1 MRLADY
7 VSEIKLE
14 LTGGGV
20 LELEITDETI
30 AALVNKAFREIQRY
44 IDIPK
49 LVTVPYAPCIDL
61 GPWVD
66 DKGVTHPGFKC
77 SSIVKIYRTEGYTG
91 NNAADGKSIPND
103 PMYMQQWMIYSN
115 GGSMYNLDNY
125 VMNFLSYNTLLQ
137 MRNTLSTDMSWK
149 EDKEGKKLYIN
160 CAYDAPKMVTIEYI
174 PVYQSV
180 EEIEDDYWTD
190 QIARLSM
197 ALVKITL
204 GRLRT
209 YATQSSAVWG
219 LDGATI
225 LQEGVNEV
233 TEIRQNLVNNMN
245 FMYPID

>member
-7 VSEIKLE
+7 VNEIKLE
-14 LTGGGV
+14 LTGGV
-20 LELEITDETI
+20 LELEITDDVI
-30 AALVNKAFREIQRY
+30 ASLVNKAFREIQRY

-49 LVTVPYAPCIDL
+49 LVTVPFAPCIDL

-66 DKGVTHPGFKC
+66 DKGVQHEGFKC
-77 SSIVKIYRTEGYTG
+77 SSIVRVYRTVGYNG
-91 NNAADGKSIPND
+91 NNEVTNNQNIND

-125 VMNFLSYNTLLQ
+125 VMNFAAYNTMLQ
-137 MRNTLSTDMSWK
+137 MRNTISTDMSWK

-160 CAYDAPKMVTIEYI
+160 SAYDVPKMVTIEYI

-180 EEIEDDYWTD
+180 EEVEEDYWTD
-190 QIARLSM
+190 QIAKLSM

-204 GRLRT
+204 GRIRSFS
-209 YATQSSAVWG
+209 TQTNALWT
-219 LDGATI
+219 LDGDTLLA
-225 LQEGVNEV
+225 EGNAEAQA
-233 TEIRQNLVNNMN
+233 IRQSLVDNMN

>member
-1 MRLADY
+1 MRLADF
-7 VSEIKLE
+7 VNEIKLE
-14 LTGGGV
+14 LTGGV

-30 AALVNKAFREIQRY
+30 ASLINKAFREIQRY

-49 LVTVPYAPCIDL
+49 LLTVPFASCIDL
-61 GPWVD
+61 DGW
-66 DKGVTHPGFKC
+66 KH

-91 NNAADGKSIPND
+91 NNAANGDAIPND

-160 CAYDAPKMVTIEYI
+160 CAYDSPKYVTIEYI
-174 PVYQSV
+174 PVYESV
-180 EEIEDDYWTD
+180 EEVEDDYWTD

-204 GRLRT
+204 GRIRSFS
-209 YATQSSAVWG
+209 TQSNALWT
-219 LDGATI
+219 LDGPTL
-225 LQEGVNEV
+225 LQEGTTEAQ
-233 TEIRQNLVNNMN
+233 EIRQHLVDNMN

>member
-14 LTGGGV
+14 LTGGV

-30 AALVNKAFREIQRY
+30 ASIVNKAFREIQRY

-49 LVTVPYAPCIDL
+49 LVTVPFASCIDL
-61 GPWVD
+61 GPWT
-66 DKGVTHPGFKC
+66 DKDGKKHDGFKC
-77 SSIVKIYRTEGYTG
+77 SSIVKVYRTEGYTG
-91 NNAADGKSIPND
+91 NSTTDGKSLMND

-137 MRNTLSTDMSWK
+137 MRNTISTDLSWK

-160 CAYDAPKMVTIEYI
+160 CAYDAPKMITIEYI

-190 QIARLSM
+190 QISRLSL
-197 ALVKITL
+197 ALTKITL
-204 GRLRT
+204 GRIRS
-209 YATQSSAVWG
+209 YSTQTNAIWA
-219 LDGATI
+219 LDGDTL
-225 LQEGVNEV
+225 LQEGNAEAQD
-233 TEIRQNLVNNMN
+233 IRQRLVDNMN

>member
-7 VSEIKLE
+7 VNEIKLE
-14 LTGGGV
+14 LTGGV
-20 LELEITDETI
+20 LELEITDDVI
-30 AALVNKAFREIQRY
+30 ASLVNKAFREIQRY

-49 LVTVPYAPCIDL
+49 LVTVPFAPCIDL

-66 DKGVTHPGFKC
+66 DKGVQHEGFKC
-77 SSIVKIYRTEGYTG
+77 SSIVRVYRTVGYNG
-91 NNAADGKSIPND
+91 NNEVTNNQNIND

-125 VMNFLSYNTLLQ
+125 VMNFAAYNTMLQ
-137 MRNTLSTDMSWK
+137 MRNTISTDMSWK

-160 CAYDAPKMVTIEYI
+160 SAYDVPKMVTIEYI
-174 PVYQSV
+174 PIYQSV

-190 QIARLSM
+190 QIAKLSM

-204 GRLRT
+204 GRIRSFS
-209 YATQSSAVWG
+209 TQTNALWT
-219 LDGATI
+219 LDGDTLLA
-225 LQEGVNEV
+225 EGNAEAQA
-233 TEIRQNLVNNMN
+233 IRQSLVDNMN

>member
-7 VSEIKLE
+7 VNEIKLE
-14 LTGGGV
+14 LTGGV
-20 LELEITDETI
+20 LELEITDDVI
-30 AALVNKAFREIQRY
+30 ASLVNKAFREIQRY

-49 LVTVPYAPCIDL
+49 LVTVPFASCIDL

-66 DKGVTHPGFKC
+66 DKGVQHEGFKC
-77 SSIVKIYRTEGYTG
+77 SSIVRVYRTVGYSG
-91 NNAADGKSIPND
+91 NNEVTNNQNIND

-125 VMNFLSYNTLLQ
+125 VMNFAAYNTMLQ
-137 MRNTLSTDMSWK
+137 MRNTISTDMSWK

-160 CAYDAPKMVTIEYI
+160 SAYDVPKTVTIEYI

-180 EEIEDDYWTD
+180 EEVEDDYWTD
-190 QIARLSM
+190 QISRLSM

-204 GRLRT
+204 GRIRSFS
-209 YATQSSAVWG
+209 TQSNALWT
-219 LDGATI
+219 LDGDTLLA
-225 LQEGVNEV
+225 EGNAEAQA
-233 TEIRQNLVNNMN
+233 IRQNLVDNMN